1 MRINNKRME
10 RFHMRV
16 NSFTYQPYA
25 VEREVFQPERSLRPV
40 LGKRVLTPKSMQL
53 IAEFRS
59 KKDIS
64 DFLAE
69 LLNHEENMIDIE
81 DGFKYRCYLSKLSQP
96 VEGILAGL
104 VQGDDPVVRHQEG
117 SRRQLLLNR
126 RKTISLSQVIGKQNA
141 CMK

>member
-53 IAEFRS
+53 VAEFRS

-69 LLNHEENMIDIE
+69 PT
-81 DGFKYRCYLSKLSQP
+81 RRR
-96 VEGILAGL
+96 ILAGL
-104 VQGDDPVVRHQEG
+104 VQGDDPVVRHTG
-117 SRRQLLLNR
+117 
-126 RKTISLSQVIGKQNA
+126 RKQTPVVTQ
-141 CMK
+141 

>member
-81 DGFKYRCYLSKLSQP
+81 DGFKYRCYLSKEADASCYL
-96 VEGILAGL
+96 I
-104 VQGDDPVVRHQEG
+104 
-117 SRRQLLLNR
+117 R
-126 RKTISLSQVIGKQNA
+126 RKTISLSQVIGKQNV